1 MQLLLS
7 DKRVNLLII
16 KEGTVRDSEYLGL
29 FKKLMKSSAI
39 AIILLMS
46 FSAYAGT
53 IILEG
58 NYQGKNLFVQ
68 NPFAGSGVGFCTYE
82 VTINDQ
88 VTTDEINSS
97 AFEIDFTAF
106 QLEIGSKVVVKIR
119 HGDDCKPKI
128 LNPEVLK
135 PKSTFDIVSMKIDEE
150 GVLTWS
156 TNNETGKLP
165 YIIEQFRW
173 NKWVKVGEEE
183 GKGSKSTNTYTFKIT
198 PHSGE
203 NKFRVKQVD
212 YSRRPRYSSSVK
224 FRSKKPPVTFAP
236 VKVKD
241 NIMFSDETMYEIYD
255 AYGNIVKKGF
265 GAKVDVTNLK
275 KGTYYINY
283 DKEMGKF
290 LKK

>member
-1 MQLLLS
+1 MEIMKRTLFTLLLTGCVVGLTMAAS
-7 DKRVNLLII
+7 
-16 KEGTVRDSEYLGL
+16 TV
-29 FKKLMKSSAI
+29 
-39 AIILLMS
+39 
-46 FSAYAGT
+46 
-53 IILEG
+53 ILEG

-68 NPFAGSGVGFCTYE
+68 NPFAGSGVGFCTFE

-106 QLEIGSKVVVKIR
+106 QLEIGAKVIVKIK
-119 HGDDCKPKI
+119 HGDDCKPKV

-135 PKSTFDIVSMKIDEE
+135 PKSTFDIISMKIDDQ
-150 GVLTWS
+150 GILNWN
-156 TNNETGKLP
+156 TNNETGKLA
-165 YIIEQFRW
+165 YTIEQFRW

-183 GKGSKSTNTYTFKIT
+183 GQGAKANNSYTFKIT

-224 FRSKKPPVTFAP
+224 FRDATIPPVTFAP

-241 NIMFSDETMYEIYD
+241 IINFSAETMYEIYD

-265 GAKVDVTNLK
+265 GAKIDVTNLK
-275 KGTYYINY
+275 RGTYYINY
-283 DKEMGKF
+283 DKEMSKF

>member
-1 MQLLLS
+1 MMKRTLISVLTLILS
-7 DKRVNLLII
+7 V
-16 KEGTVRDSEYLGL
+16 GYVH
-29 FKKLMKSSAI
+29 A
-39 AIILLMS
+39 
-46 FSAYAGT
+46 AGT

-68 NPFAGSGVGFCTYE
+68 NPFTGSGVGFCTFE

-97 AFEIDFTAF
+97 AFEIDFTAM
-106 QLEIGSKVVVKIR
+106 QLEIGTKVVVKIK
-119 HGDDCKPKI
+119 HGDDCKPKV

-135 PKSTFDIVSMKIDEE
+135 PKSTFDIVDMKIDDE
-150 GVLTWS
+150 GMLEWI

-165 YIIEQFRW
+165 YVIEQFRW

-183 GKGSKSTNTYTFKIT
+183 GKGQTANNSYTFKVT
-198 PHSGE
+198 SHSGE

-212 YSRRPRYSSSVK
+212 YSRRPRYSSAIK
-224 FRSKKPPVTFAP
+224 HRSKKPPVTFAP
-236 VKVKD
+236 QKVKD
-241 NIMFSDETMYEIYD
+241 NILFSDKTMYEIYD

-265 GAKVDVTNLK
+265 GDNVDVSNLK
-275 KGTYYINY
+275 RGTYYINY
-283 DKEMGKF
+283 DKDMGKF

>member
-1 MQLLLS
+1 M
-7 DKRVNLLII
+7 KRV
-16 KEGTVRDSEYLGL
+16 L
-29 FKKLMKSSAI
+29 FTI
-39 AIILLMS
+39 NILLFIS
-46 FSAYAGT
+46 VYTYGGT
-53 IILEG
+53 IVLEG

-106 QLEIGSKVVVKIR
+106 QLELGAVVVVKIT
-119 HGDDCKPKI
+119 HKDDCKPKV

-135 PKSTFDIVSMKIDEE
+135 PKSTFEIISMKIDKE
-150 GVLTWS
+150 GVMDWT
-156 TNNETGKLP
+156 TKNETGKLP
-165 YIIEQFRW
+165 YIVEQFRW
-173 NKWVKVGEEE
+173 NKWVKVGEKE
-183 GKGSKSTNTYTFKIT
+183 GTGLKTTNQYSFKIT

-212 YSRRPRYSSSVK
+212 YSRRPRYSSAVK
-224 FRSKKPPVTFAP
+224 FRSAMPPVTFAP
-236 VKVKD
+236 QKASKE
-241 NIMFSDETMYEIYD
+241 IIFTSETMFEIYD

-265 GAKVDVTNLK
+265 GSTVNVTNLK

>member
-1 MQLLLS
+1 MI
-7 DKRVNLLII
+7 KRLV
-16 KEGTVRDSEYLGL
+16 
-29 FKKLMKSSAI
+29 
-39 AIILLMS
+39 
-46 FSAYAGT
+46 FSAFALILFNGFVHSASI

-68 NPFAGSGVGFCTYE
+68 NPFTGSGVGFCTFE

-97 AFEIDFTAF
+97 AFEIDFTAL
-106 QLEIGSKVVVKIR
+106 QLEIGSKVVVKIK
-119 HGDDCKPKI
+119 HGGDCKPKV

-135 PKSTFDIVSMKIDEE
+135 PKSTFDIVDMKIDSE
-150 GVLTWS
+150 GMLEWN

-173 NKWVKVGEEE
+173 NKWIKVGEEE
-183 GKGSKSTNTYTFKIT
+183 GKGQKDNNSYTFKIT
-198 PHSGE
+198 AHSGE

-224 FRSKKPPVTFAP
+224 HRSQKPPVTFAP
-236 VKVKD
+236 QKVKD
-241 NIMFSDETMYEIYD
+241 NILFSSETMYEIYD

-265 GAKVDVTNLK
+265 GEKVDVTNLK
-275 KGTYYINY
+275 RGTYYINY
-283 DKEMGKF
+283 DKDMGKF

>member
-1 MQLLLS
+1 MVEKKAVLPVMKKTFLA
-7 DKRVNLLII
+7 LIMLI
-16 KEGTVRDSEYLGL
+16 GLVANTSVAASTV
-29 FKKLMKSSAI
+29 
-39 AIILLMS
+39 
-46 FSAYAGT
+46 
-53 IILEG
+53 ILEG

-68 NPFAGSGVGFCTYE
+68 NPFAGSGVGFCTFE
-82 VTINDQ
+82 VTINDG

-97 AFEIDFTAF
+97 AFEIDFSAF
-106 QLEIGSKVVVKIR
+106 QLEIGAKVVVKIK
-119 HGDDCKPKI
+119 HGDDCKPKV

-135 PKSTFDIVSMKIDEE
+135 PKSTFDIISMKIDDKE
-150 GVLTWS
+150 VLGWS
-156 TNNETGKLP
+156 TNNETGRLP

-183 GKGSKSTNTYTFKIT
+183 GKGQKASNSYTFKIT

-224 FRSKKPPVTFAP
+224 YRDPTIVPVTFAP
-236 VKVKD
+236 QKVKD
-241 NIMFSDETMYEIYD
+241 FINFSSETMYEIYD

-265 GAKVDVTNLK
+265 GDKLDATNLK
-275 KGTYYINY
+275 RGTYYINY

>member
-1 MQLLLS
+1 MVYNMRKHFL
-7 DKRVNLLII
+7 
-16 KEGTVRDSEYLGL
+16 
-29 FKKLMKSSAI
+29 
-39 AIILLMS
+39 AIILTLLITGFS
-46 FSAYAGT
+46 FAAST

-68 NPFAGSGVGFCTYE
+68 NPFAGSGVGFCTFE

-106 QLEIGSKVVVKIR
+106 QFEIGASVVVKIK
-119 HGDDCKPKI
+119 HGDDCKPKV

-135 PKSTFDIVSMKIDEE
+135 PKSTFDIVSMKTDDN
-150 GVLTWS
+150 GVLSWT

-183 GKGSKSTNTYTFKIT
+183 GKGLKSNNDYTFKIS

-224 FRSKKPPVTFAP
+224 YRSNNPPVTFAP
-236 VKVKD
+236 QKVKD
-241 NIMFSDETMYEIYD
+241 VIIFSDETMFEIYD
-255 AYGNIVKKGF
+255 AYGNIIKKGF
-265 GAKVDVTNLK
+265 GNKVDVTNLK
-275 KGTYYINY
+275 RDTYYINY

-290 LKK
+290 IKK

>member
-1 MQLLLS
+1 MFQTMKRLLLLT
-7 DKRVNLLII
+7 VII
-16 KEGTVRDSEYLGL
+16 PAFTAISLG
-29 FKKLMKSSAI
+29 SA
-39 AIILLMS
+39 
-46 FSAYAGT
+46 

-68 NPFAGSGVGFCTYE
+68 NPFASSGVGFCTFE

-97 AFEIDFTAF
+97 AFEIDFSAF
-106 QLEIGSKVVVKIR
+106 QMQIGERVTVQIK
-119 HGDDCKPKI
+119 HGDDCIPKV

-135 PKSTFDIVSMKIDEE
+135 PKSTFEISSMSIDDSEF
-150 GVLTWS
+150 LKWAT
-156 TNNETGKLP
+156 TNETGKLP

-173 NKWVKVGEEE
+173 NKWVKVGEQ
-183 GKGSKSTNTYTFKIT
+183 GGNGDKLTNDYSFKIT

-203 NKFRVKQVD
+203 NKFRVKQID

-224 FRSKKPPVTFAP
+224 FRSNKPPVTFVP
-236 VKVKD
+236 QKVKD
-241 NIMFSDETMYEIYD
+241 EIIFSDETMFEIYD

-265 GAKVDVTNLK
+265 GKKVDVNNLK
-275 KGTYYINY
+275 RGTYYINY

>member
-1 MQLLLS
+1 M
-7 DKRVNLLII
+7 
-16 KEGTVRDSEYLGL
+16 
-29 FKKLMKSSAI
+29 
-39 AIILLMS
+39 
-46 FSAYAGT
+46 
-53 IILEG
+53 
-58 NYQGKNLFVQ
+58 Q

-106 QLEIGSKVVVKIR
+106 QLELGAEVVGKIS
-119 HGDDCKPKI
+119 HKDDCKPKV

-135 PKSTFDIVSMKIDEE
+135 PKSTFEIISMKIDKE
-150 GVLTWS
+150 GVMSWS
-156 TNNETGKLP
+156 SKNETGKLP
-165 YIIEQFRW
+165 YIVEQFRW

-183 GKGSKSTNTYTFKIT
+183 GTGLKTTNQYSFKIT

-212 YSRRPRYSSSVK
+212 YRRRPRYSSAVK
-224 FRSKKPPVTFAP
+224 FRSTMPPVTFAP
-236 VKVKD
+236 QKASKE
-241 NIMFSDETMYEIYD
+241 IIFTAETMFEIYD

-265 GAKVDVTNLK
+265 GSTVSVTNLK

-283 DKEMGKF
+283 DKEMGKL